1 MKYLTILAMLFL
13 TACSSTTKLEK
24 TSGTI
29 GYNTEPIRVLG
40 TGKNVDEATVNAL
53 NIAIERV
60 VGSVILSLR
69 ETNNNILYRD
79 EIIKHSAGYID
90 DYKVISGTKDSVGNY
105 TLVVDVKVKSSKIAD
120 RLLGKQGAVS
130 DLQGNKVIGKY
141 NSFLNEGA
149 TGDKFIETILESHL
163 RDGYIVTPGRIDVHV
178 DNKRN
183 MLINIPYKVKMN
195 QNWVKAYME
204 ALSVVES
211 GDNKSPHFVKVE
223 YKINENDWLF
233 KSKTFNFNDSVR
245 YEKIATR
252 IRIPFHLN
260 VKVLDKNNKVIL
272 EKCGEE
278 RYQQGGNYFNGDFTV
293 DTNYIIKVEANS
305 QEHKDLQAMDRM
317 IFRMSNCRHLRTH
330 HRYLKDFVAD

>member
-1 MKYLTILAMLFL
+1 MLFL

-60 VGSVILSLR
+60 VGSVILSLK
-69 ETNNNILYRD
+69 ESNNNILYRD

-90 DYKVISGTKDSVGNY
+90 DYKVISGTKDSAGNY

-130 DLQGNKVIGKY
+130 DLQGDKVIGKY

-149 TGDKFIETILESHL
+149 TGDKFIEKILESHL
-163 RDGYIVTPGRIDVHV
+163 RDGYIVTPGKIDVHV

-195 QNWVKAYME
+195 QNWVKGYME
-204 ALSVVES
+204 ALSVVEN
-211 GDNKSPHFVKVE
+211 GGQNSPHLTIVQ
-223 YKINENDWLF
+223 YKTKETDWLF
-233 KSKTFNFNDSVR
+233 KSKAFAFNDSIR
-245 YEKIATR
+245 FEKIKRVA
-252 IRIPFHLN
+252 IPFYLN
-260 VKVLDKNNKVIL
+260 VKILDKNNKVIY
-272 EKCGEE
+272 EKCDSE
-278 RYQQGGNYFNGDFTV
+278 RFQQGANYFNGDFTV
-293 DTNYIIKVEANS
+293 DSNFIIKVDANS

-317 IFRMSNCRHLRTH
+317 IFRMSNCRHLNTY